1 MERLRPRG
9 ERRRWVFRSTC
20 LWSTSWRALSPCL
33 RVCDSLAR
41 PGVCVP
47 AAMPRSYDTVSSR
60 MKRFQTLPGSSP
72 RLRRSEN
79 RRFRSGRLPCVCPS
93 DNRNRGSRGFRG
105 GPFSRRRKVPS
116 HIASVFLHH
125 PRAPPCFTLNP
136 RRVRFALGQVRS
148 ELFDASGSRLWT
160 SSPTDAARSSPSVG
174 PHAPEGAVRAE
185 IVGSSPNTSW
195 SPVRGSRYG
204 DTASRAPACAW
215 AGPATHRPRAV
226 SLLVCD
232 ACAPQREADPIVR

>member
-105 GPFSRRRKVPS
+105 GPSPEGGRCRLTSLLSSCITREHHLASRSTLAESASPSARCVASSLMRAARGFGPLRRPTPPDRLLPLARTLPKGLCEQRSSGRRRTP
-116 HIASVFLHH
+116 LGH
-125 PRAPPCFTLNP
+125 PCVDRDT
-136 RRVRFALGQVRS
+136 
-148 ELFDASGSRLWT
+148 
-160 SSPTDAARSSPSVG
+160 
-174 PHAPEGAVRAE
+174 E
-185 IVGSSPNTSW
+185 I
-195 SPVRGSRYG
+195 
-204 DTASRAPACAW
+204 
-215 AGPATHRPRAV
+215 PRAV
-226 SLLVCD
+226 RQLAHGPGQLPT
-232 ACAPQREADPIVR
+232 ARER